1 MSTSR
6 EAFEAA
12 AAIHDWYSTARSSI
26 EGRDYSSDLCEFSWR
41 AWQAAMRH
49 AYADAA
55 EVCSQVRAGGNG
67 TPKGYEDTHEDG
79 HLDGCNECEWAI
91 RERAKEAGNA

>member
-1 MSTSR
+1 MSR
-6 EAFEAA
+6 EAFEVWAVREGLIT
-12 AAIHDWYSTARSSI
+12 IHSRGGVAMDSTYRVAKK
-26 EGRDYSSDLCEFSWR
+26 
-41 AWQAAMRH
+41 AWQAAMQH